1 VIALIVSKPITQWPL
16 QETSPLAYN
25 LCAGPGGNHKKIL
38 LMITTI
44 LVLAGCE
51 SVADNP
57 GRCVY
62 GDGASQLGDRRGRE

>member
-1 VIALIVSKPITQWPL
+1 MAFTRGLSPSL
-16 QETSPLAYN
+16 QSMR
-25 LCAGPGGNHKKIL
+25 AGPGGTRKKIL
-38 LMITTI
+38 GMNATI